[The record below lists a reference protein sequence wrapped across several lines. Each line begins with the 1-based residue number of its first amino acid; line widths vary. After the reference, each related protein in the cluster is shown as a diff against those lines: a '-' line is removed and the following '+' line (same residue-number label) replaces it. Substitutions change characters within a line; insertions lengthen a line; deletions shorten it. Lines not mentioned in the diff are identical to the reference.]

1 MARVGELMRRDF
13 ILLDDGELQR
23 DAAQVMRMARLR
35 HLPVARD
42 GRLIGVISNRDLLED
57 TVAALE
63 QAVTPAR
70 LSKLRRRPIEHLVNG
85 ELIAVGPDCTLSRAA
100 ELMLDYKVGFL
111 PVVDGE
117 SGRLVG
123 IITESDLLRAAY
135 VSGG

>member
-1 MARVGELMRRDF
+1 MRRDF

-42 GRLIGVISNRDLLED
+42 GRLVGVISNRDLLED

-63 QAVTPAR
+63 QAVPRGR
-70 LSKLRRRPIEHLVNG
+70 LRKLQDRPLEHLVNG
-85 ELIAVGPDCTLSRAA
+85 DLIAVGPDCTLARAA

-111 PVVDGE
+111 PVVDGT